1 MFSSSEIQ
9 SDSESVVPHL
19 KAEFPSQTECVQTIS
34 EEPSILPTIE
44 DFVDLEKEVLNVLP
58 EINIDVLNEI
68 ENLVEDAPIPN
79 SLLSDNS

>member
-44 DFVDLEKEVLNVLP
+44 DFVDLENEVLNVLS
-58 EINIDVLNEI
+58 EINIDLLNEI
-68 ENLVEDAPIPN
+68 ENLDPKQP
-79 SLLSDNS
+79 LK

>member
-9 SDSESVVPHL
+9 SDSESVVPDL
-19 KAEFPSQTECVQTIS
+19 KAEFPFQTECVQTIS

-58 EINIDVLNEI
+58 ELNIDLLNEI
-68 ENLVEDAPIPN
+68 ENLVEDD
-79 SLLSDNS
+79 LLSQTAS

>member
-9 SDSESVVPHL
+9 SDSESVVPDL
-19 KAEFPSQTECVQTIS
+19 KAEFPSQTECAQTIS

-58 EINIDVLNEI
+58 EINIDLLNEI
-68 ENLVEDAPIPN
+68 ENLVEDDLQSQTA
-79 SLLSDNS
+79 S